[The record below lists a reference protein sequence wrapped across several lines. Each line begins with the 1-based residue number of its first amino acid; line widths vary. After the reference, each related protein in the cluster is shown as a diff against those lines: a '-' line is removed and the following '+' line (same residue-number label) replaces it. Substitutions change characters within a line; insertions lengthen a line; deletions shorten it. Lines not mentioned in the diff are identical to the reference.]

1 MKKRKKQETLTI
13 LEPEAPHKRLWWQ
26 NKYLWLSFAFSCG
39 WIGLIGHYLSE
50 TGWWQNRFD
59 LTLTQFVGD
68 LGGMAMPMV
77 ICWLICAYIDRTN
90 QLETEADTLKSYLNE
105 LVYPTEE
112 GAIYTRT
119 LTDALRT
126 QIKEFREVFQEVN
139 TETQVVRDDLSR
151 WVRDLSAIIKHANT
165 KTIASIREIARH
177 IQNIAAS
184 TELANQQA
192 EKTSALF
199 SEQATI
205 LERVVESTVRST
217 RALSQSLNGNAG
229 DMKNLLQEI
238 NSVNVQTAQVLAKSD
253 QVMTALGQNGVKIEE
268 SINLYENSARQQNA
282 RLFGNLEKVLSVFRA
297 HGDLLEQEVERT
309 TNRLTA
315 VENALK
321 TQANAAFAAADKA
334 ISKVGETTVSIGNIK
349 EEMATTLNDFK
360 AEAATVIG
368 QIDKA
373 GKKLGKSPV
382 VHQVRTDDLLQKA
395 SEILA
400 RLQTYSVD
408 MAHLFAPKA
417 EETLWERYYNGDKT
431 VFMRHIKSELKPA
444 KYKKLTDLYE
454 TDAEFRD
461 SVDKYMSAFEEMTQS
476 LGKGDE
482 SKLLMSVVIG
492 SDVGR
497 LYMVLADIL
506 KGKK

>member
-1 MKKRKKQETLTI
+1 MQKKTKETLTI
-13 LEPEAPHKRLWWQ
+13 LGPETPPRRQWWQ
-26 NKYLWLSFAFSCG
+26 NKGMWLSVAFCCG
-39 WIGLIGHYLSE
+39 WIAFMAHYLAV
-50 TGWWQNRFD
+50 TGWWQSRFD
-59 LTLTQFVGD
+59 LPLTQFIGD

-77 ICWLICAYIDRTN
+77 IFWLLCAYVDRTT
-90 QLETEADTLKSYLNE
+90 QLENEAETLKSYLNE

-126 QIKEFREVFQEVN
+126 QIKEFRSVFQEVN
-139 TETQVVRDDLSR
+139 AETQVVRDDLKR

-184 TELANQQA
+184 TELATNQSD
-192 EKTSALF
+192 KVSSLF
-199 SEQATI
+199 SEQAAI
-205 LERVVESTVRST
+205 LERIVGNTIRST
-217 RALSQSLNGNAG
+217 QALSQSLNGNATEI
-229 DMKNLLQEI
+229 KNLLQEI

-253 QVMTALGQNGVKIEE
+253 QVMTALGQNGTKIEE

-309 TNRLTA
+309 TNRLTS

-321 TQANAAFAAADKA
+321 TQAAAAFTAADKA
-334 ISKVGETTVSIGNIK
+334 IIRVDETTLSIGNVK
-349 EEMATTLNDFK
+349 NEMQEAVNTFK
-360 AEAATVIG
+360 AEAATIIS

-373 GKKLGKSPV
+373 GKKLGKTPV
-382 VHQVRTDDLLQKA
+382 VHQIRTDDLLQKA
-395 SEILA
+395 SDILA

-408 MAHLFAPKA
+408 MAHLFSPKA

-431 VFMRHIKSELKPA
+431 IFMRHIKSELKPA

-454 TDAEFRD
+454 TDTDFRD

>member
-1 MKKRKKQETLTI
+1 MKQKNRESFTI
-13 LEPEAPHKRLWWQ
+13 LEPEIPQRRQWWQ
-26 NKYLWLSFAFSCG
+26 SKWLWLSVVFSLG
-39 WIGLIGHYLSE
+39 WIFLIGYYLIE

-59 LTLTQFVGD
+59 LPLTQFVGD

-77 ICWLICAYIDRTN
+77 IFWLICAYCDRTN
-90 QLETEADTLKSYLNE
+90 QLESEAETLKSYLNE

-126 QIKEFREVFQEVN
+126 QIKEFRSVFQEVN
-139 TETQVVRDDLSR
+139 TETQVVRDDLKR
-151 WVRDLSAIIKHANT
+151 WVRDLSAVIKHANT

-184 TELANQQA
+184 TELANAQA

-199 SEQATI
+199 SEQAAI

-217 RALSQSLNGNAG
+217 RSLSQSLNGNAV
-229 DMKNLLQEI
+229 DMNKLLQEI

-253 QVMTALGQNGVKIEE
+253 QVMASLGQNGAKIEE

-315 VENALK
+315 IENTLK
-321 TQANAAFAAADKA
+321 TQALATFSAADKA
-334 ISKVGETTVSIGNIK
+334 ISKVDETTASIGNIK
-349 EEMATTLNDFK
+349 AEMADAVNTFR

-373 GKKLGKSPV
+373 GKKIGKTPV
-382 VHQVRTDDLLQKA
+382 VHQIRTDDLLQKA
-395 SEILA
+395 SEILT

-454 TDAEFRD
+454 SDVEFHD

>member
-13 LEPEAPHKRLWWQ
+13 LEPEMPRKRLWWQ
-26 NKYLWLSFAFSCG
+26 NRYLWLSLAFSCG
-39 WIGLIGHYLSE
+39 WIGMLGHYLSE

-77 ICWLICAYIDRTN
+77 IFWLICAYIDRTN

-126 QIKEFREVFQEVN
+126 QIKEFRAVFQEVN
-139 TETQVVRDDLSR
+139 AETQVVRDDLSR

-205 LERVVESTVRST
+205 LERVVEGTVRST

-253 QVMTALGQNGVKIEE
+253 QVMTSLAQNSVKIEE

-309 TNRLTA
+309 TNRLTT
-315 VENALK
+315 VENSLK
-321 TQANAAFAAADKA
+321 TQATSTFAAADKA
-334 ISKVGETTVSIGNIK
+334 IAKVDETTASIGNIK

-373 GKKLGKSPV
+373 GKKLGKTPV

-408 MAHLFAPKA
+408 MAHLFTPKA

-431 VFMRHIKSELKPA
+431 VFMRHIKSELKPT

-454 TDAEFRD
+454 SDVDFHD

>member
-1 MKKRKKQETLTI
+1 MKRQKKQTLTI
-13 LEPEAPHKRLWWQ
+13 LEPDTPPRRLWWQ
-26 NKYLWLSFAFSCG
+26 NKYLWLSLAFSFA
-39 WIGLIGHYLSE
+39 WIAFIGQYLSE
-50 TGWWQNRFD
+50 SGWWQNRFD
-59 LTLTQFVGD
+59 LPLMQLIGD
-68 LGGMAMPMV
+68 LGGMVMPMV
-77 ICWLICAYIDRTN
+77 VFWLICAYIDRTDRM
-90 QLETEADTLKSYLNE
+90 ESEADTLKSYLNE

-119 LTDALRT
+119 LTDALKT
-126 QIKEFREVFQEVN
+126 QIKEFRTVFQEVN
-139 TETQVVRDDLSR
+139 TETQVVRDDLKR

-184 TELANQQA
+184 TEVANGQA

-199 SEQATI
+199 SEQAAI

-217 RALSQSLNGNAG
+217 RALSQSLNGNAAE
-229 DMKNLLQEI
+229 MKNLLQEI
-238 NSVNVQTAQVLAKSD
+238 NSINVQTAQVLAKSD
-253 QVMTALGQNGVKIEE
+253 QVMTGLGQNGIKIEE

-309 TNRLTA
+309 TNRLAT

-321 TQANAAFAAADKA
+321 TQAAATFTTADKA
-334 ISKVGETTVSIGNIK
+334 ISKVDETTLAIGNIK
-349 EEMATTLNDFK
+349 EEMATTLNEFK

-373 GKKLGKSPV
+373 GKKLGKTPV
-382 VHQVRTDDLLQKA
+382 VHQIRTDDLLQKA

-408 MAHLFAPKA
+408 MAHLFSPKA

-444 KYKKLTDLYE
+444 KYKKLTDLYQS
-454 TDAEFRD
+454 DSEFHD

>member
-1 MKKRKKQETLTI
+1 MKKRKQKETLTI
-13 LEPEAPHKRLWWQ
+13 LESEAPQKRLWWQ
-26 NKYLWLSFAFSCG
+26 NKYLWVLLGFSG
-39 WIGLIGHYLSE
+39 FWMALVIQYLSYS
-50 TGWWQNRFD
+50 GWWRNRFD
-59 LTLTQFVGD
+59 LTPMEWIGG
-68 LGGMAMPMV
+68 LGGLCMPMV
-77 ICWLICAYIDRTN
+77 VFWLVCAYFDRTD
-90 QLETEADTLKSYLNE
+90 QMESEAETLKAYLNE

-126 QIKEFREVFQEVN
+126 QIKEFRAVFQEVN
-139 TETQVVRDDLSR
+139 TETQVVRDDLKH
-151 WVRDLSAIIKHANT
+151 WVRELSAVIKHANT

-192 EKTSALF
+192 EKTSTLF
-199 SEQATI
+199 SEQAAI

-238 NSVNVQTAQVLAKSD
+238 NTVNVQTAQVLAKSD
-253 QVMTALGQNGVKIEE
+253 QVMTSLGQNGVKIEE

-315 VENALK
+315 LETTLK
-321 TQANAAFAAADKA
+321 NQATATFTAADKA
-334 ISKVGETTVSIGNIK
+334 ITKVDETTMSIGNIK
-349 EEMATTLNDFK
+349 EEMAEAVNTFK

-373 GKKLGKSPV
+373 GKKLGKTPV
-382 VHQVRTDDLLQKA
+382 VHQIRTDDLLQKA

-408 MAHLFAPKA
+408 MAHLFSPKA
-417 EETLWERYYNGDKT
+417 EESLWERYYNGDKT
-431 VFMRHIKSELKPA
+431 VFMRHIKSELSPS
-444 KYKKLTDLYE
+444 KYKKLTELYASD
-454 TDAEFRD
+454 TDFHD
-461 SVDKYMSAFEEMTQS
+461 SVDKYMSAFEDMTQA